1 MRTFFHP
8 LFGLLGVV
16 ILLSACQKKPAPD
29 NSNVTASAD
38 QTAASATAPTGIVKN
53 AIRHTEE
60 TADVTKWMEMASS
73 KTPAQLAEEAR
84 LAKIAKDTK
93 LEQEAKLALDAK
105 TLAAKTTVIPPVAP
119 LVHDPVKT
127 TAAAVTPPATATA
140 IKQADAPP
148 LQVAAVL
155 PKPVPAVVATPTPAQ
170 SQVQTQENTE
180 QNQPKLLSSVQP
192 TFPVTA
198 TLAGVTEG
206 SVTTRISIGSDGKV
220 LQVEI
225 VKARPTK
232 VFDKEAI
239 AALSQWRYAPLASPQ
254 TKIVELSFQNVLKLL
269 TSVQPLFPAA
279 ATQAGVTEGLVSAR
293 ISIGTDGKVSQVE
306 IIKSKPT
313 KLFDKEVIA
322 AASQWKYAPISS
334 PQTKILEFS
343 LKQSN

>member
-1 MRTFFHP
+1 MRPFSHL
-8 LFGLLGVV
+8 LFVLLGAVALV
-16 ILLSACQKKPAPD
+16 SGCQKKPAPD
-29 NSNVTASAD
+29 NSAATASAD

-84 LAKIAKDTK
+84 LTKVAKDAR
-93 LEQEAKLALDAK
+93 LEQEAKLASDAK
-105 TLAAKTTVIPPVAP
+105 ALAAKTTAIPPAAP
-119 LVHDPVKT
+119 LAHDPVKT
-127 TAAAVTPPATATA
+127 TAVVIPPATTA
-140 IKQADAPP
+140 IKPADAPP
-148 LQVAAVL
+148 LQVAAVS
-155 PKPVPAVVATPTPAQ
+155 PKPAPAIVAVPTPAQ
-170 SQVQTQENTE
+170 SQSQENAE
-180 QNQPKLLSSVQP
+180 QNQPKLLSSIQP

-206 SVTTRISIGSDGKV
+206 SVTARVSIGTDGKV
-220 LQVEI
+220 VQVEI

-232 VFDKEAI
+232 VFDKEVI
-239 AALSQWRYAPLASPQ
+239 AAVSQWRYAPLASPQ
-254 TKIVELSFQNVLKLL
+254 TKIVELSFQSALKLL
-269 TSVQPLFPAA
+269 SSVQPVFPAA

-343 LKQSN
+343 LKQGN

>member
-1 MRTFFHP
+1 MRPFSHL

-16 ILLSACQKKPAPD
+16 VLVSACQKKPVPD
-29 NSNVTASAD
+29 NSAATASAD
-38 QTAASATAPTGIVKN
+38 QAAASATAPTGIVKN

-84 LAKIAKDTK
+84 LAKVAKDTK

-105 TLAAKTTVIPPVAP
+105 ALAAKTTTIAP
-119 LVHDPVKT
+119 AAAAAHDPVKT
-127 TAAAVTPPATATA
+127 TAAVATPPATTA
-140 IKQADAPP
+140 IKSADTPP
-148 LQVAAVL
+148 LQVAAVS
-155 PKPVPAVVATPTPAQ
+155 PKPAPAVVAAPTPAQ
-170 SQVQTQENTE
+170 AQPQENAE

-206 SVTTRISIGSDGKV
+206 SVTARVSIGTDGKV
-220 LQVEI
+220 VQVEI

-232 VFDKEAI
+232 VFDKEVI
-239 AALSQWRYAPLASPQ
+239 AAVSQWRYAPLASPQ
-254 TKIVELSFQNVLKLL
+254 TKIVELSFQSALKLL
-269 TSVQPLFPAA
+269 SSVQPVFPAA

-343 LKQSN
+343 LKQGN